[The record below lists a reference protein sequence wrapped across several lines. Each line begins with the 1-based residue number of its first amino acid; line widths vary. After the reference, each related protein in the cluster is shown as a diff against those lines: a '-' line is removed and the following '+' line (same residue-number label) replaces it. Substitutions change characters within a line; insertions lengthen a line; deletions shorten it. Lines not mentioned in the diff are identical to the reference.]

1 MVRRS
6 FLLMREAT
14 MWVVPV
20 LLARILNRVSS
31 PKIQSLLSKI
41 LFLESFELSPL
52 EEIRPKVALS
62 HSEQRIVSGKV
73 VGGAVQ
79 EVGTEPASHQLSAYW
94 LTNALLSLDR
104 RGGYALTDGKLV
116 SRSPASGQKPKIVF
130 GGTPVNGELYQTDS
144 HVFRSKPVSRSRVP
158 RGIYVG
164 SLAPHNWYHWLIDT
178 LPVINSLANLPL
190 EEAETPILLPSEALS
205 KPAWRDSLSTV
216 LHGRQVLPLSPREFH
231 HVETLVM
238 TDGVTTAFPRP
249 LAQQTGHGRIFLN
262 QDVLL
267 NFKHQVLS
275 ELGLEAE
282 PAKKNRRIFLARKQQ
297 ESRRYNHIEVSGLA
311 ENQGFETFYLEDLS
325 FRESVEIFTQ
335 AEAIVGPHGA
345 GFANSIFASPGTRI
359 LMWTWD
365 DRRGD
370 NWYETL
376 FVANH
381 MKANFLFVAAPSP
394 ERNDSDPRNAPYH
407 LPRREFQKGLAE
419 LNLG

>member
-1 MVRRS
+1 VTRS
-6 FLLMREAT
+6 FLSIRETNRWAVAT
-14 MWVVPV
+14 
-20 LLARILNRVSS
+20 LIARILNRVSI
-31 PKIQSLLSKI
+31 PKIQSLLSRMV
-41 LFLESFELSPL
+41 FLESFETFPL
-52 EEIRPKVALS
+52 EEIRPKVALHRS
-62 HSEQRIVSGKV
+62 AHPRVSGKV
-73 VGGAVQ
+73 VGGVVQ
-79 EVGTEPASHQLSAYW
+79 ADRTESAGHQLSAYW
-94 LTNALLSLDR
+94 LSNALLSLDR
-104 RGGYALTDGKLV
+104 RGGYALADGKLV
-116 SRSPASGQKPKIVF
+116 SRSPASGQRPKIVF
-130 GGTPVNGELYQTDS
+130 GGIPVNGELHQTES
-144 HVFRSKPVSRSRVP
+144 RVFCSKPVSSSSVP

-178 LPVINSLANLPL
+178 LPVISSLANLPL

-216 LHGRQVLPLSPREFH
+216 LHGRQILPLSPWEFH

-249 LAQQTGHGRIFLN
+249 LTPQTGHGRIFVN
-262 QDVLL
+262 KDVLL
-267 NFKHQVLS
+267 HFKHQVLAKL
-275 ELGLEAE
+275 ELEAE
-282 PAKKNRRIFLARKQQ
+282 PARKNRRIFLARKQQ
-297 ESRRYNHIEVSGLA
+297 ASRRYNHTEVSDVA
-311 ENQGFETFYLEDLS
+311 EAQGFETFYLEDLS

-359 LMWTWD
+359 LMWTWE

-381 MKANFLFVAAPSP
+381 IKANFLFVTAQSP

-407 LPRREFQKGLAE
+407 LSRREFQKGLAE
-419 LNLG
+419 LNLD